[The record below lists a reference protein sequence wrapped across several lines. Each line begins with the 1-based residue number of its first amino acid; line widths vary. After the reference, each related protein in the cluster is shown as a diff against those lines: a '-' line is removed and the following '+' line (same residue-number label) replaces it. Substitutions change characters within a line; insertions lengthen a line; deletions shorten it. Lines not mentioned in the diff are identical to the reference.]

1 LNHPILLI
9 VDDEPSNLEQMVRF
23 LEDSG
28 EPLTV
33 LQAVHGAMACDLAQR
48 KSPDLIVMDW
58 DMPVMNGIEAVRRLK
73 GSEKTEDIAVIMTSG
88 VMLSPADM
96 NTALEAG
103 ASDFLRKPIDRA
115 ELIARVRAALRLSAF
130 IRRIRSQ
137 HAELERVNEE
147 LRQALAQVRTLSGLL
162 PICSGC
168 KRIRDERG
176 CWNEVESY
184 IKARSQAEFSHGLCP
199 ECEKKY
205 FV

>member
-1 LNHPILLI
+1 LDHPILLI

-33 LQAVHGAMACDLAQR
+33 LQAVHGAMACDVAQR
-48 KSPDLIVMDW
+48 KRPDLIVMDW

-73 GSEKTEDIAVIMTSG
+73 GSEKTQDIAVIMTTG
-88 VMLSPADM
+88 VMLSPADL

-115 ELIARVRAALRLSAF
+115 ELIARLRAALRLSSS

-137 HAELERVNEE
+137 NAELERVNEE
-147 LRQALAQVRTLSGLL
+147 LHRALANVRTLSGLL

-168 KRIRDERG
+168 KRIRDDRG
-176 CWNEVESY
+176 YWNEVESY